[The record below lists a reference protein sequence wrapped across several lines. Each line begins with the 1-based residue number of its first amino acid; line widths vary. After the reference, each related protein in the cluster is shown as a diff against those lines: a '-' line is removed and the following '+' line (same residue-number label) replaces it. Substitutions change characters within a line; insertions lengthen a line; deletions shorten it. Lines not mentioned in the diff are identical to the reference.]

1 MTKKKQAAS
10 ARAPLTTEE
19 LERLR
24 ADDFGRLKLSDDE
37 KARLREIN
45 KALERERVAS
55 VARIRAEESLIVAE
69 LQAVGLKVQSVGD
82 LINMRE
88 KYGVAIPVLLKHLQ
102 MPYSDVVKEGIARS
116 LAVVEPEVQKA
127 WPILVDEYRRT
138 PMGWGIK
145 GPGDTTEFRLGAKD
159 GLAFALSVVVTEE
172 TLPELIALAKDRAQG
187 ESRVLLLSVLK
198 RRRNTD
204 PLAKQAIAELASDPE
219 LAKEIASW
227 RK

>member
-1 MTKKKQAAS
+1 
-10 ARAPLTTEE
+10 
-19 LERLR
+19 
-24 ADDFGRLKLSDDE
+24 
-37 KARLREIN
+37 
-45 KALERERVAS
+45 
-55 VARIRAEESLIVAE
+55 
-69 LQAVGLKVQSVGD
+69 
-82 LINMRE
+82 MRE